1 MDLRRTAS
9 VVSMVLGA
17 IFIVAGLATI
27 VLVTVELNDEQITIP
42 DDGCLG
48 GWQVRDPITAWCQ
61 ADIIDQHARD
71 TTDGLTYAQL
81 DREDPRRDM
90 AMNASFLRAS
100 LFTSIV
106 AYGVAAM
113 AIAMG
118 AVFILIGLGIRDVH
132 EHLDRLGLARSGTG
146 TDAADREY
154 ATAESRPVTGT
165 GTATSTRTDP
175 VTDPATDPTT
185 EPPRDEGR
193 L

>member
-1 MDLRRTAS
+1 MDMRRVTSIAS
-9 VVSMVLGA
+9 IALGS

-27 VLVTVELNDEQITIP
+27 IMVTVELDRENITIP

-48 GWQVRDPITAWCQ
+48 GWQVRGPFTAWCQ

-71 TTDGLTYAQL
+71 ATDGLTYAEL
-81 DREDPRRDM
+81 DREDPRRNT

-118 AVFILIGLGIRDVH
+118 IVFILIGLGIRDV
-132 EHLDRLGLARSGTG
+132 ERHLERLGLIREGRE
-146 TDAADREY
+146 TDEPVVAVASAPAA
-154 ATAESRPVTGT
+154 
-165 GTATSTRTDP
+165 
-175 VTDPATDPTT
+175 TT
-185 EPPRDEGR
+185 EVPPRHDEV
-193 L
+193 

>member
-1 MDLRRTAS
+1 MDLRKVT
-9 VVSMVLGA
+9 SMVSIVLGS

-27 VLVTVELNDEQITIP
+27 IMVTVELDREKITIP

-48 GWQVRDPITAWCQ
+48 GWQVRGPITAWCQ

-100 LFTSIV
+100 LYTSIV

-118 AVFILIGLGIRDVH
+118 IVFILIGVGIRDVH
-132 EHLDRLGLARSGTG
+132 AHLDRLGLLGSGSDTG
-146 TDAADREY
+146 DADAVVAEEPP
-154 ATAESRPVTGT
+154 TAVSSP
-165 GTATSTRTDP
+165 AP
-175 VTDPATDPTT
+175 DPAAV
-185 EPPRDEGR
+185 PPDEDTPDRDEP
-193 L
+193 

>member
-1 MDLRRTAS
+1 MDVRKVT
-9 VVSMVLGA
+9 SMVSIVLGS

-27 VLVTVELNDEQITIP
+27 VMVTMELDRENITIP

-48 GWQVRDPITAWCQ
+48 GRQVRGPFTAWCQ

-71 TTDGLTYAQL
+71 TTGGLTYAEL
-81 DREDPRRDM
+81 DREDPRRNM

-118 AVFILIGLGIRDVH
+118 IVFILIGLGIRDV
-132 EHLDRLGLARSGTG
+132 ERHLERLGLLVDGREAEEVPAFAASPAPDVERPAP
-146 TDAADREY
+146 DA
-154 ATAESRPVTGT
+154 
-165 GTATSTRTDP
+165 
-175 VTDPATDPTT
+175 PAA
-185 EPPRDEGR
+185 PPSDDEV
-193 L
+193 